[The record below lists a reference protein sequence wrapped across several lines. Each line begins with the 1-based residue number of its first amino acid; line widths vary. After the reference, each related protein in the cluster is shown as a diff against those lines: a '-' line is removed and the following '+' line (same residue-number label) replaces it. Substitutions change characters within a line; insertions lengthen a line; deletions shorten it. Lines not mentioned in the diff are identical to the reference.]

1 MTIGNGTHVG
11 LDRLGPRHQAGAHT
25 LGRRRAPTLW
35 EEGTRPG
42 RQVVLLAAV
51 AALAVVG
58 ADLALSNEITIL
70 FDLAFVT
77 ICVTAALSVRPRD
90 LFVVGVLPPLMMLGT
105 VLILALTARGAIA
118 EPVDGV
124 IQAVVSG
131 LAHHAGALIVGY
143 GLTLGIVAM
152 RQLVTRRELPVQS
165 VPQQRRHSAR

>member
-1 MTIGNGTHVG
+1 M
-11 LDRLGPRHQAGAHT
+11 
-25 LGRRRAPTLW
+25 
-35 EEGTRPG
+35 
-42 RQVVLLAAV
+42 
-51 AALAVVG
+51 VG